1 MPAAP
6 PPRWARQVDFLC
18 LALVIV
24 AIIIAISGGFRVRLG
39 AVRFALTSPYR
50 TLIWALVLGVARHV
64 LAPGTPIYRD
74 LPARLAAGWR
84 TPAARTAT
92 ATLVGTRLAI
102 LLVGYLAVF
111 TIGYREG
118 GAPWK
123 LSEDNEFANLQAR
136 WDAGW
141 YLTVAIDGYSYVPDR
156 PLDQQD
162 IVYFPAFPLLMRVAG
177 RLLGGASTAFVLG
190 GTLISLGAFFGSLI
204 YLYRLARDILKNEDD
219 ARDAV
224 WLLATFP
231 FALFYGAVYTESLFL
246 LGAVAAFYHFSRR
259 EYVNAGAWGLLV
271 GLTRPPGCLVSVPL
285 ALLAIEPWLPAWLA
299 GGPPRDR
306 ASSTGSLRA
315 FLPALA
321 SAAMPGV
328 GMLLYSAFIW
338 RLTGD
343 PLAWVKGHAAW
354 GRKYT
359 GLGVLVTERYDWLS
373 HAGLYA
379 YTSQL
384 PLDLLNALG
393 AIFVLA
399 AAWPVAR
406 RLGLAYAVFILI
418 NILPPL
424 ANGGLLSAGRFS
436 SVLFPAFVWF
446 ASAVPDRHR
455 PAWLAGFMA
464 IQALN
469 AALFYTWRPLF

>member
-1 MPAAP
+1 MPADP

-24 AIIIAISGGFRVRLG
+24 AIVIAISGGFRLRVG
-39 AVRFALTSPYR
+39 EVRFALTSPYR
-50 TLIWALVLGVARHV
+50 TLAWALVLAVVRHV

-84 TPAARTAT
+84 EPAARTAT
-92 ATLVGTRLAI
+92 TVLVGTRLAI
-102 LLVGYLAVF
+102 LFVGYLAVF
-111 TIGYREG
+111 TVGYREG

-123 LSEDNEFANLQAR
+123 VVEDNEFANLQAR

-141 YLTVAIDGYSYVPDR
+141 YLSVAIDGYSYVPDR
-156 PLDQQD
+156 PLDPQN
-162 IVYFPAFPLLMRVAG
+162 IVFFPAYPILMRLAG
-177 RLLGGASTAFVLG
+177 RLLGGASTAFA
-190 GTLISLGAFFGSLI
+190 LGAFFGALV
-204 YLYRLARDILKNEDD
+204 YLYRLARDLLNDEDD
-219 ARDAV
+219 ARAAV
-224 WLLATFP
+224 WLLAAFP
-231 FALFYGAVYTESLFL
+231 FALFYGAVYSESLFL
-246 LGAVAAFYHFSRR
+246 CGAVAAFYHYRR
-259 EYVNAGAWGLLV
+259 CEYLSAGAWGVLV

-306 ASSTGSLRA
+306 GGSTGTAGA

-321 SAAMPGV
+321 SSAMPGV
-328 GMLLYSAFIW
+328 GMLLFSAYIW
-338 RLTGD
+338 SLTGD

-354 GRKYT
+354 GREYS
-359 GLGVLVTERYDWLS
+359 GLGVLVTERYAWLS
-373 HAGLYA
+373 SGGLYA
-379 YTSQL
+379 YTSRL
-384 PLDLLNALG
+384 PVDLLNALG
-393 AIFVLA
+393 AIFVLLT
-399 AAWPVAR
+399 AWPVAR

-418 NILPPL
+418 NMLPPL

-436 SVLFPAFVWF
+436 SVLFPSFIWF
-446 ASAVPDRHR
+446 ASAVPTRHR
-455 PAWLAGFMA
+455 PAWLAGFMG